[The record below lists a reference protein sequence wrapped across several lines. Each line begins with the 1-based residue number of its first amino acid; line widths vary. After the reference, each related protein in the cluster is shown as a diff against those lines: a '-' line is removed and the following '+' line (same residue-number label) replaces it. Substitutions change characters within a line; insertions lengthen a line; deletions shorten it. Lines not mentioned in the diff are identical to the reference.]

1 MGYQSKTYSLSDE
14 VVQAIEAK
22 RAEGVTP
29 DQYLW
34 SLIFKTVKLSKKQK
48 ALADLAASDVTAQAV
63 GREDIEYGSHET
75 TPRGQHVVNSDWR
88 AGRKPLTKPSEQ
100 KK

>member
-14 VVQAIEAK
+14 VVAAIDAK
-22 RAEGVTP
+22 RAEGITP

-34 SLIFKTVKLSKKQK
+34 ALIFKTAKLSKRQV
-48 ALADLAASDVTAQAV
+48 ADNTITRTRTYLDAV
-63 GREDIEYGSHET
+63 GPDTSTGRGKATTEIIE
-75 TPRGQHVVNSDWR
+75 
-88 AGRKPLTKPSEQ
+88 RKPPLKSKE